1 MCTKKFMRSDHLAK
15 HTKTHE
21 NKAKKLLAKK
31 GDKLEKAAAAAKNA
45 NSLTNPTAAVTTII
59 KQEKIDEDEVKPPIF
74 HPSATLEN
82 GNYMDVGKNLN
93 YNESTATTQ
102 SKPSLEDYYQS
113 YHPYQ
118 YQYGSNYFHQ
128 NSRFYQDKNYFYG
141 LEQNRGMF
149 PSPTTTVAAASANS
163 SPTQLTINPV
173 QSQHQ
178 QGGFYQ
184 QSSSSSTSNHHHHH
198 HYTNGNTSGISS
210 NPNNG
215 TDSNNYLLNFNA
227 SINNTIN
234 INTSNLM
241 ININNTSTN
250 NNSTTSY
257 HSQALQQQH

>member
-1 MCTKKFMRSDHLAK
+1 MRSDHLAK

-21 NKAKKLLAKK
+21 NKAKKLLSKK
-31 GDKLEKAAAAAKNA
+31 GDKLEKALAKNG
-45 NSLTNPTAAVTTII
+45 VTQATTLI
-59 KQEKIDEDEVKPPIF
+59 KQEKIDEDEVKPSIF
-74 HPSATLEN
+74 HPAEN
-82 GNYMDVGKNLN
+82 INYMDVAKNVN
-93 YNESTATTQ
+93 YNDSTASSQ

-141 LEQNRGMF
+141 LDQNRGMF
-149 PSPTTTVAAASANS
+149 PSPPAAVASTAPQSSTTSVNLA
-163 SPTQLTINPV
+163 PTQLTINSV

-178 QGGFYQ
+178 NQGGFYQ
-184 QSSSSSTSNHHHHH
+184 QPSSANYAANGLSNH
-198 HYTNGNTSGISS
+198 NGA
-210 NPNNG
+210 
-215 TDSNNYLLNFNA
+215 DSNYLLNFNA

-250 NNSTTSY
+250 NNINNTNSTAAY
-257 HSQALQQQH
+257 HSQALQQH

>member
-1 MCTKKFMRSDHLAK
+1 MRSDHLAK

-21 NKAKKLLAKK
+21 NKAKKLLSKK
-31 GDKLEKAAAAAKNA
+31 GDKLEKASAKNGA
-45 NSLTNPTAAVTTII
+45 SQATTLI
-59 KQEKIDEDEVKPPIF
+59 KQEKIDEDEVKPSIF
-74 HPSATLEN
+74 HPAEN
-82 GNYMDVGKNLN
+82 SNYMDVAKNVN
-93 YNESTATTQ
+93 GYNDSTVSSQ

-141 LEQNRGMF
+141 LDQNRGMF
-149 PSPTTTVAAASANS
+149 PSPPAAVASTAPQS
-163 SPTQLTINPV
+163 STSVNLAPTQLTINSV

-178 QGGFYQ
+178 NQGGFYQ
-184 QSSSSSTSNHHHHH
+184 QAVSTN
-198 HYTNGNTSGISS
+198 YTNGSIS
-210 NPNNG
+210 NHNG
-215 TDSNNYLLNFNA
+215 GDSNYLLNFNA

-250 NNSTTSY
+250 NTNNNSSTSY
-257 HSQALQQQH
+257 QSQALQQH